1 MMYVIVGELV
11 VDVWESIDCCVS
23 LKVLVSEFDFVLRSS
38 NGHVMLCKGMV
49 ACSPIWCRM
58 SYAMEGSVLNNG
70 LERTLFG
77 KFVLFIIAFD
87 VSVSSYFFE
96 GHGVGGFC
104 DLENDI

>member
-1 MMYVIVGELV
+1 
-11 VDVWESIDCCVS
+11 
-23 LKVLVSEFDFVLRSS
+23 
-38 NGHVMLCKGMV
+38 
-49 ACSPIWCRM
+49 M